1 MAKND
6 LPEVM
11 GLCFTLGDD
20 YLSKCMKLSKLSELS
35 AQNMCTSCELY
46 SNFLKYRKQK
56 PTSSSI
62 LAACLFYKL

>member
-1 MAKND
+1 MAKNE

-20 YLSKCMKLSKLSELS
+20 YPSKCMKLSKLSELS

-56 PTSSSI
+56 LTSSSI
-62 LAACLFYKL
+62 YSSMSIL

>member
-1 MAKND
+1 MAKNE

-11 GLCFTLGDD
+11 DLCFTLGDD
-20 YLSKCMKLSKLSELS
+20 YPSKCMKLSKLSELS

-46 SNFLKYRKQK
+46 SNFLKYRKRK

-62 LAACLFYKL
+62 YSSMSIL